1 MFILDVILRQARD
14 DNQGIISM
22 DTITYFKERFEQ
34 MQADAVNTHIK
45 SLRDEAFNEFS
56 EVGIPT
62 VKHEEW
68 KYTRI
73 NDFFSKD
80 YHFSTDL
87 KEQSFKKEDFE
98 AIKLPAHD
106 EANVVTFVNG
116 HYHPELSKLRSDE
129 LEIMPL
135 QEAAHN
141 EFASIVEKH
150 LGHSADYHKDGVN
163 ALNTA
168 FIQEGV
174 FVHVLKGRTAK
185 HPVYLYNIT
194 DARGGNIFAQP
205 RVLVH
210 VDENAHVQI
219 VETFATIGAD
229 ESFTNQVIEMAV
241 EKDAVLEFYKI
252 QNDAP
257 NSTVVSTTHVHQVG
271 TSIANVITVSLSGGL
286 VRNNLNMV
294 MSAPNSLANMYGL
307 YLQNGNTHVD
317 NHTVVDNREI
327 NCVSNEL
334 YKGVLNGNATGVFN
348 GKIFVRQIAQKT
360 SAYQSNKNILLS
372 ENASVNTKPQLEIF
386 ADDVKCS
393 HGCTVGQL
401 DEDALFYMKSRGIA
415 DHTAKALLLQGFA
428 LDILEKIKPGEI
440 RLYVDE
446 LVKKQL
452 NM

>member
-1 MFILDVILRQARD
+1 
-14 DNQGIISM
+14 M
-22 DTITYFKERFEQ
+22 DTITYFKEHYNELKSAESAPAIQ
-34 MQADAVNTHIK
+34 
-45 SLRDEAFNEFS
+45 SLRDEAFEDFS
-56 EVGIPT
+56 AQGIPT
-62 VKHEEW
+62 FKHEEW

-80 YHFSTDL
+80 YQFTTDL
-87 KEQSFKKEDFE
+87 KEEHFTKADLEHL
-98 AIKLPAHD
+98 KLPAHD

-116 HYHPELSKLRSDE
+116 HYHQELSNIRSEE
-129 LEIMPL
+129 LEILPL
-135 QEAAHN
+135 QEAATSQ
-141 EFASIVEKH
+141 FAAIVEKH

-174 FVHVLKGRTAK
+174 FIHVPKGRTAK
-185 HPVYLYNIT
+185 HPVYFYNIT
-194 DARGGNIFAQP
+194 DARSGNIFAQP

-210 VDENAHVQI
+210 VDENAHLQMM
-219 VETFATIGAD
+219 ETFATIGSD
-229 ESFTNQVIEMAV
+229 ESFTNQVIEIAV

-252 QNDAP
+252 QADAP
-257 NSTVVSTTHVHQVG
+257 NSTVVSTTHVNQIG

-294 MSAPNSLANMYGL
+294 MNAPNSLANMYGL

-317 NHTVVDNREI
+317 NHTVVDNRQP

-334 YKGVLNGNATGVFN
+334 YKGVLNGNSTGVFN

-360 SAYQSNKNILLS
+360 NAYQSNKNILLS

-401 DEDALFYMKSRGIA
+401 DEEALFYLRSRGIS
-415 DHTAKALLLQGFA
+415 DQTAKGLLLQGFA
-428 LDILEKIKPGEI
+428 LDILQKIKPSEI

-446 LVKKQL
+446 LVQKQL
-452 NM
+452 SL

>member
-1 MFILDVILRQARD
+1 
-14 DNQGIISM
+14 M

-34 MQADAVNTHIK
+34 LQADAVDTRIK
-45 SLRDEAFNEFS
+45 AMRDEAFKEFS
-56 EVGIPT
+56 QAGIPT

-73 NDFFSKD
+73 NDFFNKD
-80 YHFSTDL
+80 YHFTTDL
-87 KEQSFKKEDFE
+87 KAQNFKHNDL
-98 AIKLPAHD
+98 AALHLPGHAD
-106 EANVVTFVNG
+106 ANVIVFVNG
-116 HYHPELSKLRSDE
+116 HYHPELSTLRSDE

-135 QEAAHN
+135 KEAAN
-141 EFASIVEKH
+141 NQFAPVVEKH
-150 LGHSADYHKDGVN
+150 LGHSADYHKDGIN

-174 FVHVLKGRTAK
+174 FVHVLQGQTAT
-185 HPVYLYNIT
+185 HPIYLYNIT
-194 DARGGNIFAQP
+194 DARNGNIFAQP

-210 VDENAHVQI
+210 VAPNAHVQL
-219 VETFATIGAD
+219 VETFATIGSD

-241 EKDAVLEFYKI
+241 EQDAVLEFYKI

-271 TSIANVITVSLSGGL
+271 TSTATVVTISLSGGL

-307 YLQNGNTHVD
+307 YLQNGHTHVD
-317 NHTVVDNREI
+317 NHTVVDNREP
-327 NCVSNEL
+327 NCLSNEL
-334 YKGVLNGNATGVFN
+334 YKGIMDGNSTGVFN

-360 SAYQSNKNILLS
+360 NAYQSNKNILLS
-372 ENASVNTKPQLEIF
+372 ENASVNAKPQLEIF

-401 DEDALFYMKSRGIA
+401 DEDALFYMKSRGIS
-415 DHTAKALLLQGFA
+415 DNTAKALLLQGFA
-428 LDILEKIKPGEI
+428 LDVLEKIQSPEI
-440 RLYVDE
+440 RQYVDE

-452 NM
+452 SL

>member
-1 MFILDVILRQARD
+1 
-14 DNQGIISM
+14 M

-34 MQADAVNTHIK
+34 MQADSVDNHIK
-45 SLRDEAFNEFS
+45 SMRDEAFSEFS
-56 EVGIPT
+56 QKGIPT

-73 NDFFSKD
+73 NDFFNRD
-80 YHFSTDL
+80 YHFTTDL
-87 KEQSFKKEDFE
+87 TEHNFSAPDFE
-98 AIKLPAHD
+98 ALELPGH
-106 EANVVTFVNG
+106 EESNSLVFVNG

-135 QEAAHN
+135 REAAQN
-141 EFASIVEKH
+141 QFAPIVEKH
-150 LGHSADYHKDGVN
+150 LGHSADYHRDGIN

-185 HPVYLYNIT
+185 HPVYFYNIT
-194 DARGGNIFAQP
+194 DARNGNIFAQP

-210 VDENAHVQI
+210 VDENAHIQM
-219 VETFATIGAD
+219 VETFATIGSD
-229 ESFTNQVIEMAV
+229 ESFTNQVIEIAV

-271 TSIANVITVSLSGGL
+271 KSIANVITISLSGGL

-294 MSAPNSLANMYGL
+294 MSAPHSVANLYGL
-307 YLQNGNTHVD
+307 YLQNGHTHVD
-317 NHTVVDNREI
+317 NHTVVDNREPD
-327 NCVSNEL
+327 CLSNEL
-334 YKGVLNGNATGVFN
+334 YKGILNDHATGVFN
-348 GKIFVRQIAQKT
+348 GKIFVRQPAQKT
-360 SAYQSNKNILLS
+360 NAYQSNRNILLS

-393 HGCTVGQL
+393 HGCTVGRL
-401 DEDALFYMKSRGIA
+401 DEEALFYLKSRGIS
-415 DHTAKALLLQGFA
+415 DKTAKALLLHSFA
-428 LDILEKIKPGEI
+428 LDVLQKIKPSEI

-446 LVKKQL
+446 LIGKQL
-452 NM
+452 AL

>member
-1 MFILDVILRQARD
+1 
-14 DNQGIISM
+14 M

-34 MQADAVNTHIK
+34 LQAGSVDTHIK
-45 SLRDEAFNEFS
+45 AMRDEAFNEFS

-62 VKHEEW
+62 VRHEEW

-73 NDFFSKD
+73 NDFFNKD

-87 KEQSFKKEDFE
+87 KEQSFGKEDFE
-98 AIKLPAHD
+98 TIQLPAHD
-106 EANVVTFVNG
+106 DANVITFVNG
-116 HYHPELSKLRSDE
+116 HYHPELSKLHSEE

-135 QEAAHN
+135 QEAAHSG
-141 EFASIVEKH
+141 FASIVEKH
-150 LGHSADYHKDGVN
+150 LGHSAAYHKDGVN

-174 FVHVLKGRTAK
+174 FVHVKKGEAVK

-194 DARGGNIFAQP
+194 DARSGNIFAQP
-205 RVLVH
+205 RVLIYI
-210 VDENAHVQI
+210 DESAQLQI
-219 VETFATIGAD
+219 VETFATFGAD
-229 ESFTNQVIEMAV
+229 ESFTNQVIEIAI

-317 NHTVVDNREI
+317 NHTVVDNREP

-334 YKGVLNGNATGVFN
+334 YKGVLNGNSTGVFN
-348 GKIFVRQIAQKT
+348 GKIFVRQVAQKT
-360 SAYQSNKNILLS
+360 NAYQSNKNILLS

-401 DEDALFYMKSRGIA
+401 DEQALFYMKSRGVS
-415 DHTAKALLLQGFA
+415 DKTAKALLLQGFA
-428 LDILEKIKPGEI
+428 LDILEKIKPAEI
-440 RLYVDE
+440 RSYVNE
-446 LVKKQL
+446 LVQKQL
-452 NM
+452 AQ

>member
-1 MFILDVILRQARD
+1 M
-14 DNQGIISM
+14 N
-22 DTITYFKERFEQ
+22 TITYFKERFEQ
-34 MQADAVNTHIK
+34 LQADSVDTHIK
-45 SLRDEAFNEFS
+45 AMRDEAFNEFS
-56 EVGIPT
+56 QKGIPT

-73 NDFFSKD
+73 NDFFIKD
-80 YHFSTDL
+80 YQFSTDL
-87 KEQSFKKEDFE
+87 KEQHFTKED
-98 AIKLPAHD
+98 LPHLKMPGHD
-106 EANVVTFVNG
+106 NANVITFING
-116 HYHPELSKLRSDE
+116 HYHPEFSTLRSDE

-141 EFASIVEKH
+141 QFAPIVEKH
-150 LGHSADYHKDGVN
+150 LGHSADYHRDGIN

-185 HPVYLYNIT
+185 HPIYMYNIT
-194 DARGGNIFAQP
+194 DARSGNIFAQP

-210 VDENAHVQI
+210 VDENAHVQM
-219 VETFATIGAD
+219 VETFATIGSD

-241 EKDAVLEFYKI
+241 EKDAVLELYKI

-257 NSTVVSTTHVHQVG
+257 NSTVVSTTHVNQVG
-271 TSIANVITVSLSGGL
+271 TSIANVITISLSGGL

-294 MSAPNSLANMYGL
+294 MDAPNSLSNMYGL
-307 YLQNGNTHVD
+307 YLQKGHTHVD
-317 NHTVVDNREI
+317 NHTVVDNRQP

-334 YKGVLNGNATGVFN
+334 YKGILDGNSTGVFN

-360 SAYQSNKNILLS
+360 NAYQSNKNILLS
-372 ENASVNTKPQLEIF
+372 DNASVNTKPQLEIF

-401 DEDALFYMKSRGIA
+401 DEEALFYLKSRGIS

-428 LDILEKIKPGEI
+428 LDILEKIKPSEI
-440 RLYVDE
+440 RLFVDE
-446 LVKKQL
+446 LVQKQL
-452 NM
+452 SL

>member
-1 MFILDVILRQARD
+1 MQSDSVCEHVK
-14 DNQGIISM
+14 GI
-22 DTITYFKERFEQ
+22 
-34 MQADAVNTHIK
+34 
-45 SLRDEAFNEFS
+45 RDEAFSEFAQS
-56 EVGIPT
+56 GIPT

-73 NDFFSKD
+73 NDFFNKD

-87 KEQSFKKEDFE
+87 SEQAFTIQDLEALQLPGHED
-98 AIKLPAHD
+98 
-106 EANVVTFVNG
+106 ANLIVFVNG
-116 HYHPELSKLRSDE
+116 HYHSELSHTRSEE
-129 LEIMPL
+129 LEILPL

-141 EFASIVEKH
+141 QFAPIVEKH

-174 FVHVLKGRTAK
+174 FVHVQKGRTAK
-185 HPVYLYNIT
+185 HPIYLYNIT
-194 DARGGNIFAQP
+194 DARNGNIFAQP

-210 VDENAHVQI
+210 VAENAHVQM
-219 VETFATIGAD
+219 VETFSTLGAD

-241 EKDAVLEFYKI
+241 EKNAVLEFYKI

-271 TSIANVITVSLSGGL
+271 TSIANVITISLSGGL

-294 MSAPNSLANMYGL
+294 MSAPNSLANLYGL
-307 YLQNGNTHVD
+307 YLQNGHTHVD
-317 NHTVVDNREI
+317 NHTVVDNREP

-334 YKGVLNGNATGVFN
+334 YKGILDDHVTGVFN

-360 SAYQSNKNILLS
+360 NAYQSNKNILLS

-386 ADDVKCS
+386 ADDVRCS

-401 DEDALFYMKSRGIA
+401 DEEALFYMKSRGIS
-415 DHTAKALLLQGFA
+415 DKTAKALLLQGFA
-428 LDILEKIKPGEI
+428 LDILEKIKPSAI

-446 LVKKQL
+446 LVQKQL
-452 NM
+452 SL

>member
-1 MFILDVILRQARD
+1 
-14 DNQGIISM
+14 M
-22 DTITYFKERFEQ
+22 DTITYFKERFDELQ
-34 MQADAVNTHIK
+34 NESVDTHIK
-45 SLRDEAFNEFS
+45 TMRDKAFS
-56 EVGIPT
+56 EFAEIGIPT

-73 NDFFSKD
+73 NDFFNKD
-80 YHFSTDL
+80 YHFTTDL
-87 KEQSFKKEDFE
+87 KEQNFSKADLEGLQ
-98 AIKLPAHD
+98 LPAHE
-106 EANVVTFVNG
+106 EANVVVFVNG
-116 HYHPELSKLRSDE
+116 HYHNELSTLRSEE

-141 EFASIVEKH
+141 RFASIVEKH
-150 LGHSADYHKDGVN
+150 LGHSTQYHKDGIT

-174 FVHVLKGRTAK
+174 FIHVLKGRAAK
-185 HPVYLYNIT
+185 HPVYFYNIT
-194 DARGGNIFAQP
+194 DARNGNIFAQP

-210 VDENAHVQI
+210 VDENAHLQI
-219 VETFATIGAD
+219 VETFATIGTD
-229 ESFTNQVIEMAV
+229 ESFTNQIVEMAV

-271 TSIANVITVSLSGGL
+271 KSIVNVITVSLSGGL

-294 MSAPNSLANMYGL
+294 MSAENSVANLYGL
-307 YLQNGNTHVD
+307 YLQKGNTHVD
-317 NHTVVDNREI
+317 NHTVVDNRQP
-327 NCVSNEL
+327 NCLSNEL
-334 YKGVLNGNATGVFN
+334 YKGVLTDNATGVFN

-360 SAYQSNKNILLS
+360 NAYQSNKNILLS

-401 DEDALFYMKSRGIA
+401 DEDALFYLKSRGI
-415 DHTAKALLLQGFA
+415 HEETAKALLLQGFA
-428 LDILEKIKPGEI
+428 LDILQKIKPSEI

-446 LVKKQL
+446 LVKQQL
-452 NM
+452 TL

>member
-1 MFILDVILRQARD
+1 
-14 DNQGIISM
+14 M
-22 DTITYFKERFEQ
+22 DTISYFKERFEQ
-34 MQADAVNTHIK
+34 LQADTVDTHIK
-45 SLRDEAFNEFS
+45 SMRDGAFGEFS
-56 EVGIPT
+56 KIGIPT

-73 NDFFSKD
+73 NEFFNKD
-80 YHFSTDL
+80 YHFTTDL
-87 KEQSFKKEDFE
+87 KEKTFTANDLQQFQLPGHED
-98 AIKLPAHD
+98 
-106 EANVVTFVNG
+106 ANLIVFVNG
-116 HYHPELSKLRSDE
+116 HYHPELSNTRSEE

-141 EFASIVEKH
+141 QFAPIVEKH
-150 LGHSADYHKDGVN
+150 LGHSADYHKDGIN

-174 FVHVLKGRTAK
+174 FVHVFKGRTAK
-185 HPVYLYNIT
+185 HPVYFYNIT
-194 DARGGNIFAQP
+194 DSRSGNIFAQP

-210 VDENAHVQI
+210 VDENAHVQM
-219 VETFATIGAD
+219 VETFATIGSD

-241 EKDAVLEFYKI
+241 EKDAVLEYYKI

-257 NSTVVSTTHVHQVG
+257 NSTIVSTSHVHQVG
-271 TSIANVITVSLSGGL
+271 TSIANVITISLSGGL

-294 MSAPNSLANMYGL
+294 MDAPNSLGNMYGL

-317 NHTVVDNREI
+317 NHTVVDNRQP

-334 YKGVLNGNATGVFN
+334 YKGILDGNATGVFN

-360 SAYQSNKNILLS
+360 NAYQSNKNILLS
-372 ENASVNTKPQLEIF
+372 DHASVNTKPQLEIF

-401 DEDALFYMKSRGIA
+401 DEEALFYLKSRGIS
-415 DHTAKALLLQGFA
+415 DKSAKTLLLQGFA
-428 LDILEKIKPGEI
+428 LDILEKIKPSAI

-446 LVKKQL
+446 LVQKQL
-452 NM
+452 SL

>member
-1 MFILDVILRQARD
+1 
-14 DNQGIISM
+14 M
-22 DTITYFKERFEQ
+22 DTISYFKEHYNELKAAEASPALQ
-34 MQADAVNTHIK
+34 
-45 SLRDEAFNEFS
+45 SLRDEAFAQFS
-56 EVGIPT
+56 ENGIPT

-73 NDFFSKD
+73 NDFFTKD
-80 YHFSTDL
+80 YQFTTDL
-87 KEQSFKKEDFE
+87 KEEHFTKADLEHL
-98 AIKLPAHD
+98 KLPAHD
-106 EANVVTFVNG
+106 DANVIVFVNG
-116 HYHPELSKLRSDE
+116 HYHQELSKLRSEE
-129 LEIMPL
+129 LEIFPL
-135 QEAAHN
+135 QEAAQN
-141 EFASIVEKH
+141 RFASIVEKH
-150 LGHSADYHKDGVN
+150 LGHSAQYHKDGIN

-174 FVHVLKGRTAK
+174 FINVLKGRSAK
-185 HPVYLYNIT
+185 HPVYFYNIT
-194 DARGGNIFAQP
+194 DARNGNIFAQP

-210 VDENAHVQI
+210 VDANAHIQMM
-219 VETFATIGAD
+219 ETFATIGTD
-229 ESFTNQVIEMAV
+229 ESFTNQVIEIVV

-271 TSIANVITVSLSGGL
+271 ASIANVITVSLSGGL

-294 MSAPNSLANMYGL
+294 MSAECSVANMYGL

-317 NHTVVDNREI
+317 NHTVVDNRQP
-327 NCVSNEL
+327 NCLSNEL

-360 SAYQSNKNILLS
+360 NAYQSNKNILLS
-372 ENASVNTKPQLEIF
+372 DNASVNTKPQLEIF

-401 DEDALFYMKSRGIA
+401 DEEALFYLRSRGIS
-415 DHTAKALLLQGFA
+415 DNTAKALLLQGFA
-428 LDILEKIKPGEI
+428 LDILQKIKPSEI

-446 LVKKQL
+446 LVRKQL
-452 NM
+452 SL

>member
-1 MFILDVILRQARD
+1 
-14 DNQGIISM
+14 M
-22 DTITYFKERFEQ
+22 DTITYFKEHYNELKSAESAPAIQ
-34 MQADAVNTHIK
+34 
-45 SLRDEAFNEFS
+45 SLRDEAFEDFS
-56 EVGIPT
+56 AQGIPT

-80 YHFSTDL
+80 YQFTTDL
-87 KEQSFKKEDFE
+87 KEEHFTKADLEHL
-98 AIKLPAHD
+98 KLPAHD

-116 HYHPELSKLRSDE
+116 HYHQELSNIRSEE
-129 LEIMPL
+129 LEILPL
-135 QEAAHN
+135 QEAATSQ
-141 EFASIVEKH
+141 FAAIVEKH

-174 FVHVLKGRTAK
+174 FIHVPKGRTAK
-185 HPVYLYNIT
+185 HPVYFYNIT
-194 DARGGNIFAQP
+194 DARSGNIFAQP

-210 VDENAHVQI
+210 VDENAHLQMM
-219 VETFATIGAD
+219 ETFATIGSD
-229 ESFTNQVIEMAV
+229 ESFTNQVIEIAV

-252 QNDAP
+252 QADAP
-257 NSTVVSTTHVHQVG
+257 NSTVVSTTHVNQIG

-294 MSAPNSLANMYGL
+294 MNAPNSLANMYGL

-317 NHTVVDNREI
+317 NHTVVDNRQP

-334 YKGVLNGNATGVFN
+334 YKGVLNGNSTGVFN

-360 SAYQSNKNILLS
+360 NAYQSNKNILLS

-401 DEDALFYMKSRGIA
+401 DEEALFYLRSRGIS
-415 DHTAKALLLQGFA
+415 DQTAKGLLLQGFA
-428 LDILEKIKPGEI
+428 LDILQKIKPSEI

-446 LVKKQL
+446 LVQKQL
-452 NM
+452 SL

>member
-1 MFILDVILRQARD
+1 
-14 DNQGIISM
+14 M

-34 MQADAVNTHIK
+34 LQADAVDTRIK
-45 SLRDEAFNEFS
+45 AMRDEAFNEFS
-56 EVGIPT
+56 QTGIPT

-73 NDFFSKD
+73 NDFFNKD
-80 YHFSTDL
+80 YHFTTDL
-87 KEQSFKKEDFE
+87 KEQNFKQEDLDTLR
-98 AIKLPAHD
+98 LPGHAD
-106 EANVVTFVNG
+106 ANVIVFVNG
-116 HYHPELSKLRSDE
+116 HYHPELSTLRSDE

-135 QEAAHN
+135 KEAAN
-141 EFASIVEKH
+141 NQFAPVVEKH
-150 LGHSADYHKDGVN
+150 LGHSADYHKDGIN

-174 FVHVLKGRTAK
+174 FVHVLKGQTAT
-185 HPVYLYNIT
+185 HPIYLYNIT
-194 DARGGNIFAQP
+194 DARNGNIFAQP

-210 VDENAHVQI
+210 VAQNAHVQM

-241 EKDAVLEFYKI
+241 EQDAVLEFYKI

-271 TSIANVITVSLSGGL
+271 TSTANVVTISLSGGL

-317 NHTVVDNREI
+317 NHTVVDNREP
-327 NCVSNEL
+327 NCQSNEL
-334 YKGVLNGNATGVFN
+334 YKGIMDGSSTGVFN

-360 SAYQSNKNILLS
+360 NAYQSNKNILLS
-372 ENASVNTKPQLEIF
+372 ENATVNAKPQLEIF

-393 HGCTVGQL
+393 HGCTIGQL
-401 DEDALFYMKSRGIA
+401 DEAALFYMKSRGIS
-415 DHTAKALLLQGFA
+415 DTTARGLLLQGFA
-428 LDILEKIKPGEI
+428 LDVLEKIESAHI
-440 RLYVDE
+440 RQYVDE

-452 NM
+452 SLR

>member
-1 MFILDVILRQARD
+1 
-14 DNQGIISM
+14 M
-22 DTITYFKERFEQ
+22 DTITYFKHRFEQ
-34 MQADAVNTHIK
+34 LQADAVDTHIK
-45 SLRDEAFNEFS
+45 AMRDAAFSEFS
-56 EVGIPT
+56 TKGIPT

-80 YHFSTDL
+80 YHFTTDL
-87 KEQSFKKEDFE
+87 KEQRFTKTDLEHLHIPGHE
-98 AIKLPAHD
+98 
-106 EANVVTFVNG
+106 EANVIVFVNG
-116 HYHPELSKLRSDE
+116 HYHGELSMLRSDE
-129 LEIMPL
+129 LEMMPL

-141 EFASIVEKH
+141 QFASIVEKH
-150 LGHSADYHKDGVN
+150 LGHSADYHKDGIN

-174 FVHVLKGRTAK
+174 FIHVLKGRTAK

-194 DARGGNIFAQP
+194 DARNGNIFAQP

-210 VDENAHVQI
+210 VDENAHVQM
-219 VETFATIGAD
+219 VETFATIGSD

-271 TSIANVITVSLSGGL
+271 KSIANVITISLSGGL

-294 MSAPNSLANMYGL
+294 MSAECSVANMYGL
-307 YLQNGNTHVD
+307 YLQNGSTHVD
-317 NHTVVDNREI
+317 NHTVVDNRQP
-327 NCVSNEL
+327 NCLSNEL
-334 YKGVLNGNATGVFN
+334 YKGVLKDNATGVFN

-360 SAYQSNKNILLS
+360 NAYQSNKNILLS

-401 DEDALFYMKSRGIA
+401 DEEALFYMKSRGIS
-415 DHTAKALLLQGFA
+415 DDTAKALLLQGFA
-428 LDILEKIKPGEI
+428 LDILQKIKPSEI

-446 LVKKQL
+446 LVRKQL
-452 NM
+452 SL